1 MNPKGSSMAAAVHGS
16 THPRSLLGAI
26 PAPIPCWHCAVL
38 SKQGFCSCTCARHSN
53 PTKPPARSP
62 SHTHRTPGAGQGAG
76 QGAGWG
82 AALPASSAPVLSTH
96 TAAAPSLSTGKAAE
110 GGGEVRGQCNIYSDV
125 TFHFYGVRK
134 LRQSRKRAER
144 NSPTWEAAGAVS
156 TVALES
162 GDRSVQQSAGP
173 PKCAWGCSTTPDM
186 ES

>member
-1 MNPKGSSMAAAVHGS
+1 M
-16 THPRSLLGAI
+16 GA
-26 PAPIPCWHCAVL
+26 PTPGHCWVPSQLPSHAGTAQC
-38 SKQGFCSCTCARHSN
+38 SPNGFCSCTCTRHSN

-173 PKCAWGCSTTPDM
+173 PECAWGCSTTPDM